1 MNILL
6 FGDQANDYHSNLR
19 LKLREKNNPVLSSF
33 LAQANAAL
41 CEEVARQPR
50 LVRDTIPSFS
60 TLLDLVDWFDEVK
73 TSNPAVESAICTTCQ
88 IACLIRSVQLGSLEH
103 HALTPGNS
111 YLYQSSRDF
120 NSSNT
125 RIIGSCTGL
134 LAAVAAS
141 SSRNSKSRLLVLGV
155 LLVRIAFRAGLLVA
169 STGDQL
175 QQGCTTSHSWSIAV
189 MGMDRESMDEL
200 LKEFN
205 STEVRADTQPFSSLL
220 IFSTRPSR

>member
-6 FGDQANDYHSNLR
+6 FGDQAIDYHNNLR

-33 LAQANAAL
+33 LDQANAAL

-88 IACLIRSVQLGSLEH
+88 IACLIRSVELASQEH

-120 NSSNT
+120 DSSNT

-141 SSRNSKSRLLVLGV
+141 SSRNSSRLPVLGV

-169 STGDQL
+169 STGNRL
-175 QQGCTTSHSWSIAV
+175 QQGSTNHSWSIAV
-189 MGMDRESMDEL
+189 MGMDRDSMDEL

-205 STEVRADTQPFSSLL
+205 STEVRVDTQPFSSLL
-220 IFSTRPSR
+220 TSLTRPSP